1 MIQNQSAFLT
11 LLRDKTKCQVHP
23 TLSAVCH
30 VLVMTSPT
38 LPIAW
43 ESEDM
48 ALMAPMSCMMS
59 SAAIVSP
66 LPYRVCFCAVP
77 RRHAVTVAEKN
88 SGDGF
93 TQGKKRI
100 RERKHI
106 CLHKYLRNRTE

>member
-1 MIQNQSAFLT
+1 MYVQYHQDEDALAAVIYLSIYLYIYPVY
-11 LLRDKTKCQVHP
+11 LSP

-66 LPYRVCFCAVP
+66 LLRVHECPVVYGMCVFTLIFCGAT
-77 RRHAVTVAEKN
+77 RRDKISTM
-88 SGDGF
+88 
-93 TQGKKRI
+93 
-100 RERKHI
+100 
-106 CLHKYLRNRTE
+106 